1 MDVRLALYALAERHG
16 LAPAATA
23 RLLQHAAL
31 DAPPENI
38 APLAW
43 RGVALVGAAL
53 GGLGVILWLAANWDD
68 FGRIGRFALLQGLVL
83 AACAGA
89 AWHAAARK
97 PLLLLALLGIG
108 GLFAYV
114 GQTYQTG
121 ADPWTL
127 FALWAVLALPLCL
140 AARSDVLWTPWALV
154 AATAI
159 GLWVHTLLGHRWRA
173 HPDDLPV
180 HGLGWALLALL
191 VAALSRPLA
200 RYTGAGPWSL
210 RTAVTLTVAA
220 VSATAIGALF
230 FAKLPPHYVLA
241 LALSATAALALA
253 QRRFFEIYALS
264 AVMLGLN
271 TLVVGGL
278 ARWLFEGVRGDPVG
292 AMLLLGLVAAG
303 LLAASVHWIL
313 RLARRTQKVAE

>member
-16 LAPAATA
+16 LAAGGTA
-23 RLLQHAAL
+23 RLLQLAAL
-31 DAPPENI
+31 DAPPD
-38 APLAW
+38 ALAAQAW
-43 RGVALVGAAL
+43 RTVAVLGAAL
-53 GGLGVILWLAANWDD
+53 GGLGVILWLAANWEELGR
-68 FGRIGRFALLQGLVL
+68 FGRLALLQGLVL

-89 AWHAAARK
+89 AWRPAARK

-127 FALWAVLALPLCL
+127 FALWAVLALPLAL
-140 AARSDVLWTPWALV
+140 AARSDVLWAPWALIV
-154 AATAI
+154 ATAI

-173 HPDDLPV
+173 TPDDLLV

-210 RTAVTLTVAA
+210 RTAVTLAVAA
-220 VSATAIGALF
+220 VTATAIGALF
-230 FAKLPPHYVLA
+230 FAKLPTHYVLA
-241 LALSATAALALA
+241 LALFGLAALVLA
-253 QRRFFEIYALS
+253 QRRFFEVYALS

-271 TLVVGGL
+271 TLLVGGL
-278 ARWLFEGVRGDPVG
+278 ARWLIEGVRGDPIG
-292 AMLLLGLVAAG
+292 ALLLLGLVAAG
-303 LLAASVHWIL
+303 LLAASVSWIL
-313 RLARRTQKVAE
+313 RLVRRMPEDAA